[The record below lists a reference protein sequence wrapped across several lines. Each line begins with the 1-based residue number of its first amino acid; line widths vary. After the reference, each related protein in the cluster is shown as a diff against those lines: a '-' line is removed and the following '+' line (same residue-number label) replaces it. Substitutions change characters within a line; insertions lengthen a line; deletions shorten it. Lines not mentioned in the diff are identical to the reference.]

1 MKQSWGIKIRL
12 LYTIPKSTSLF
23 LNAKSPNAQLS
34 EFFMPTLFLNSFLI
48 KMQHIFIIPAHCS
61 SSPRVVGGG
70 GTLLYK
76 P

>member
-12 LYTIPKSTSLF
+12 LYTIPKATSLF